1 MPGNKKEA
9 DTLADVSASK
19 TPEYIVTLPVKENDS
34 LKEIEER
41 YLEMVKKQ
49 FPIF

>member
-1 MPGNKKEA
+1 MLENKKEA
-9 DTLADVSASK
+9 DTLADVPASK
-19 TPEYIVTLPVKENDS
+19 TPEYTVTLPVKENDS